1 MNLFRAPAAARAI
14 KTLDRALFAR
24 TLPAAAAS
32 IKENKTISN
41 IRKQL
46 EKTNELLSLERF
58 DSIVSDP
65 DAALAAQGKKCLIL
79 KPTIK
84 AEGKKC
90 NVSVSF
96 QSITNRMVDPTT
108 WSQPLRDA
116 SQSGDL
122 KVIPYEIAVGYELWS
137 YRKPH
142 QPLTIFLS
150 QLTHPSQSM

>member
-84 AEGKKC
+84 AEGKKATC
-90 NVSVSF
+90 LDGKRS
-96 QSITNRMVDPTT
+96 
-108 WSQPLRDA
+108 
-116 SQSGDL
+116 
-122 KVIPYEIAVGYELWS
+122 
-137 YRKPH
+137 
-142 QPLTIFLS
+142 
-150 QLTHPSQSM
+150 